1 MVGLWH
7 YSSGT
12 ILGQHQWVMSRAWEH
27 RAVLVVVPEGC
38 DTGASLVTM
47 NSGFPKSQDLRLLAG
62 PRLCSQLPF
71 LGVILVVSLEH

>member
-1 MVGLWH
+1 MPGA
-7 YSSGT
+7 G
-12 ILGQHQWVMSRAWEH
+12 GGSRG
-27 RAVLVVVPEGC
+27 VY

-71 LGVILVVSLEH
+71 LEVILVVSLEH